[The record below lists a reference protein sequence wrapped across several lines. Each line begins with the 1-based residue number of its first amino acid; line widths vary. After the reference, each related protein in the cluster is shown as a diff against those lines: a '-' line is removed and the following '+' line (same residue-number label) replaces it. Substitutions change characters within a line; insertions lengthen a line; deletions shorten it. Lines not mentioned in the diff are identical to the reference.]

1 MERNLKT
8 DQNVKMEVILK
19 QLLVNGPGWIVYKC
33 YKIMATSE
41 LKKMF
46 IYIYIYKLS
55 LKTYWSQFWI
65 KVNW

>member
-46 IYIYIYKLS
+46 IYIYI
-55 LKTYWSQFWI
+55 
-65 KVNW
+65 